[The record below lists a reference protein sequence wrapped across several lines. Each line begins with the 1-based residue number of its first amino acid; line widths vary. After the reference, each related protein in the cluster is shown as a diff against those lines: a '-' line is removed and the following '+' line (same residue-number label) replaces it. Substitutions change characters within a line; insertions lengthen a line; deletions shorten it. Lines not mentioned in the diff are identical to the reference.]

1 MKTEHLGKEIGY
13 DFKISDGF
21 YCITEQ
27 KHIKSNAKEFEI
39 EYNLPKVKNGLSFTH
54 SKRGSIIFVTCV
66 LYTDEG
72 LLWNQFLIK
81 KNCKKEFLLNY
92 NCPEKLKKDLLY
104 AYEVL
109 NTETFGELLG
119 LNENKNNN

>member
-1 MKTEHLGKEIGY
+1 MKTKHLGKNIHY

-27 KHIKSNAKEFEI
+27 DYIKSNAKDFEI

-54 SKRGSIIFVTCV
+54 NKRGSIIFVTCV

-81 KNCKKEFLLNY
+81 RNCKKNVLINH
-92 NCPEKLKKDLLY
+92 NCPDVIKKDLLH

-109 NTETFGELLG
+109 NTETFGELLD
-119 LNENKNNN
+119 LNENYNNN

>member
-1 MKTEHLGKEIGY
+1 MKTKHLGKNIHY

-39 EYNLPKVKNGLSFTH
+39 EYKLPKLDYQLSFTH
-54 SKRGSIIFVTCV
+54 SKRGGIILVTCV

-81 KNCKKEFLLNY
+81 SNCKKNVLINH
-92 NCPEKLKKDLLY
+92 NCPESIKKNLLQ

-109 NTETFGELLG
+109 NTETFGELLD
-119 LNENKNNN
+119 LNENYNNN